1 MNKTINTIFLTGY
14 MGAGKTLIG
23 KSLSKKINYKFYDL
37 DNYIEIKEGKIEF
50 NNNVYFQS
58 KSYEI
63 YGEVAKYERASE
75 VISILGAPVKFN
87 ITSED
92 NFFKGSS
99 EMIFIR
105 KNEIEILGSV
115 LIEND
120 SSKMKGEIIKF
131 NLKSGELLI
140 N

>member
-1 MNKTINTIFLTGY
+1 MQKIFLTWF
-14 MGAGKTLIG
+14 IFSVFV
-23 KSLSKKINYKFYDL
+23 SLNAAEMSIEISEKINISS
-37 DNYIEIKEGKIEF
+37 DNIEIREGIIEF
-50 NNNVYFQS
+50 NSNVYFQS

-63 YGEVAKYERASE
+63 YGEVAEYERVAE
-75 VISILGAPVKFN
+75 VIKIQGAPVKFN

-105 KNEIEILGSV
+105 KNEIQVLGSV

-120 SSKMKGEIIKF
+120 SSKIKGETIKF

>member
-1 MNKTINTIFLTGY
+1 MLKIFLTGF
-14 MGAGKTLIG
+14 IFSIFI
-23 KSLSKKINYKFYDL
+23 SLNAAEISIEISEKINISS
-37 DNYIEIKEGKIEF
+37 DNIEIKEGKIEF

-58 KSYEI
+58 ETYEI
-63 YGEVAKYERASE
+63 YGEVAKYEKVSE
-75 VISILGAPVKFN
+75 VISIFGAPVKFN

-105 KNEIEILGSV
+105 KNEIEILGNV

-120 SSKMKGEIIKF
+120 SSKMKGEIINF
-131 NLKSGELLI
+131 NLDSGELLI

>member
-1 MNKTINTIFLTGY
+1 MLKIFLTGF
-14 MGAGKTLIG
+14 IFSIFI
-23 KSLSKKINYKFYDL
+23 SLNAAEISIEISEKINISS
-37 DNYIEIKEGKIEF
+37 DNIEIKEGKIEF

-58 KSYEI
+58 ESYEI
-63 YGEVAKYERASE
+63 SGEVAKYERVSE
-75 VISILGAPVKFN
+75 VISIFGAPVKFN
-87 ITSED
+87 ITSKD

-105 KNEIEILGSV
+105 KNEIEILGNV

-120 SSKMKGEIIKF
+120 STKMKGEIINF
-131 NLKSGELLI
+131 NLDSGELLI

>member
-1 MNKTINTIFLTGY
+1 MQKIFHTGFIFL
-14 MGAGKTLIG
+14 LFV
-23 KSLSKKINYKFYDL
+23 SLNAAEMNIEISEKINISS
-37 DNYIEIKEGKIEF
+37 DNIEIKEGKIEF

-58 KSYEI
+58 ESYEI
-63 YGEVAKYERASE
+63 YGEIAEYERVSE
-75 VISILGAPVKFN
+75 VIRISGAPVKFN

-120 SSKMKGEIIKF
+120 SSKMKGETIKF
-131 NLKSGELLI
+131 NLKSGELSI

>member
-1 MNKTINTIFLTGY
+1 MQKIFLTGF
-14 MGAGKTLIG
+14 IF
-23 KSLSKKINYKFYDL
+23 SLFVSLNAAEISIEISQKINISS
-37 DNYIEIKEGKIEF
+37 DNIEIKEGKIEF

-58 KSYEI
+58 ESYEI
-63 YGEVAKYERASE
+63 SGEVAKYERVSE
-75 VISILGAPVKFN
+75 VISIFGAPVKFN
-87 ITSED
+87 ITSKD

-105 KNEIEILGSV
+105 KNEIEILGNV
-115 LIEND
+115 LIENN

>member
-1 MNKTINTIFLTGY
+1 MQKIFLTGF
-14 MGAGKTLIG
+14 IFSVFV
-23 KSLSKKINYKFYDL
+23 SLNAAEISIEISEKINISS
-37 DNYIEIKEGKIEF
+37 DNIEINEGKIEF

-63 YGEVAKYERASE
+63 YGEVAEYERVSE
-75 VISILGAPVKFN
+75 VIRILGAPVKFN
-87 ITSED
+87 ITSEN

>member
-1 MNKTINTIFLTGY
+1 MLKIFLTGFIFS
-14 MGAGKTLIG
+14 MFI
-23 KSLSKKINYKFYDL
+23 SLNAAEISIEISEKINISS
-37 DNYIEIKEGKIEF
+37 DNIEIKEGKIEF

-58 KSYEI
+58 ETYEI
-63 YGEVAKYERASE
+63 YGEVAKYEKVSE
-75 VISILGAPVKFN
+75 VISIFGAPVKFN
-87 ITSED
+87 ITSKD

-105 KNEIEILGSV
+105 KNEIEILGNV
-115 LIEND
+115 FIEND
-120 SSKMKGEIIKF
+120 LSKMKGEIINF

>member
-1 MNKTINTIFLTGY
+1 MQKIFLTVF
-14 MGAGKTLIG
+14 IFSVFV
-23 KSLSKKINYKFYDL
+23 SLNAAEMSIEISEKINIL
-37 DNYIEIKEGKIEF
+37 SDNIEIKEGTVEF

-63 YGEVAKYERASE
+63 SGEFAKYERVSE
-75 VISILGAPVKFN
+75 VIRILGAPVKFN

-92 NFFKGSS
+92 KFFKGSS
-99 EMIFIR
+99 EMILIR

-115 LIEND
+115 VIEND
-120 SSKMKGEIIKF
+120 SSLMKGEIIKF

>member
-1 MNKTINTIFLTGY
+1 MQKIFLTWFIF
-14 MGAGKTLIG
+14 TVFV
-23 KSLSKKINYKFYDL
+23 SLNAAEISIEISEKINISS
-37 DNYIEIKEGKIEF
+37 DNIEIKEGKIEF

-58 KSYEI
+58 ESYEI
-63 YGEVAKYERASE
+63 YGEVAEYERVSE

-87 ITSED
+87 IISED